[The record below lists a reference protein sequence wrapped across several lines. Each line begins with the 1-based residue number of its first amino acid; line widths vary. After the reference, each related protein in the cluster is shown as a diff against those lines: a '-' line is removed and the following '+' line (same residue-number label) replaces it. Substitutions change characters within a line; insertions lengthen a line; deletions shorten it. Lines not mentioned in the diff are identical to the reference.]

1 MDELSKHSLEISI
14 DVKEYM
20 KIDKDLSIIIH
31 NLKCFEESF
40 LNAHNY
46 TDAHQ
51 LRLNR
56 QSLINI
62 KCGIVRTLSDV
73 HAKVVKAGI
82 ASLK

>member
-1 MDELSKHSLEISI
+1 MDELSKYSLDVPI

-20 KIDKDLSIIIH
+20 KIDKDLSVVIH

-46 TDAHQ
+46 TDAHN

-56 QSLINI
+56 QCLIDI
-62 KCGIVRTLSDV
+62 KCGIVKTLSDV
-73 HAKVVKAGI
+73 HAKIVKAGV